1 MLNRKLLKETIEDRG
16 ITISALSRKTGLSRE
31 AVYRKLKNPN
41 SDFTAS
47 QIISFTKALRLTPE
61 ERDSIFFN
69 SDMNHIHNK

>member
-69 SDMNHIHNK
+69 SDMNDIHNK